1 MDKHIPLDF
10 VRSEALKLGF
20 QDCGAAKADL
30 CEHSRL
36 KEWLSENYNADMAYM
51 AENYE
56 KRIDVRKLVEGAKTV
71 FSFLISYNNSDTY
84 ANNGRI
90 ASYAMGKDYHKVL
103 KTKLYTLLETIRT
116 QYPDFE
122 ARVFVDTAPILERQ
136 WAVEAGL
143 GWIGKNSCLVSKRF
157 GNKVFIA
164 ELVCNYTSDYSE
176 KQSNACGNCN
186 KCVESC
192 PNDAIVADGVIDCR
206 KCVSYQT
213 IENKRSIPSNIN
225 LGGYVYGCDICL
237 NACIWNNK
245 AEQCNNEE
253 FLPTEGMKNLLQKIE
268 THTLEKS
275 DFNKAKKTSPIE
287 RIKFEKLIDN
297 LNFSNR

>member
-10 VRSEALKLGF
+10 VRQEALKLGF
-20 QDCGAAKADL
+20 QDCGAASVGL
-30 CEHSRL
+30 CEHSVLDLWL
-36 KEWLSENYNADMAYM
+36 KKNYNADMAYM

-71 FSFLISYNNSDTY
+71 FSFLISYNNSYVCAD
-84 ANNGRI
+84 NGRI

-103 KTKLYTLLETIRT
+103 KTKLYTLLKTIRT
-116 QYPDFE
+116 QYSDFE

-143 GWIGKNSCLVSKRF
+143 GWIGKNSCFISKRF
-157 GNKVFIA
+157 GNKVFLA

-176 KQSNACGNCN
+176 KQNNACGNCN
-186 KCVESC
+186 KCIESC
-192 PNDAIVADGVIDCR
+192 PNGAIVTEGVIDCR
-206 KCVSYQT
+206 KCISYQT
-213 IENKRSIPSNIN
+213 IENKRSIPSNIT

-245 AEQCNNEE
+245 AVQCNNEE
-253 FLPTEGMKNLLQKIE
+253 FLPTEEMKNLLQKIE
-268 THTLEKS
+268 TRTLEKA

-297 LNFSNR
+297 LNFSDR